1 VRTDAEFVKPEE
13 PHDAMLLVKVAR
25 SSRCSTVSMSSDG
38 VALRMPHARARTGLR
53 PALVI
58 ESIFAGA
65 ARAS

>member
-38 VALRMPHARARTGLR
+38 VALRMPHARAPELDCVQRW
-53 PALVI
+53 
-58 ESIFAGA
+58 
-65 ARAS
+65 